1 MREANTLQGTGA
13 WFNERTGKLTA
24 SRMKAASAFLKQ
36 KPEDKEKGK
45 PPVEK
50 EERYKLKIE
59 ILCERLTDDIVPK
72 YVTQE
77 MQWGIDQEPAAKEM
91 FTTHMTALHGG
102 DWTITDVGFI
112 SHPTLENCGASPD
125 GWLKGQNALVEIKCP
140 SSSTMIKWLLA
151 AQDDPKWLPEEHLH
165 QMILQSACMANIPVW
180 FCAYDPRLPD
190 KQKLL
195 VRLFTPTE
203 KQYEEI
209 HNHAVKFLAE
219 VDLMF
224 DNLTKGA

>member
-24 SRMKAASAFLKQ
+24 SRMAAAMSFLKA
-36 KPEDKEKGK
+36 KKDEEPRESS
-45 PPVEK
+45 
-50 EERYKLKIE
+50 ERYKLKVE
-59 ILCERLTDDIVPK
+59 VLCERLTGDIVPK

-91 FTTHMTALHGG
+91 FTTHMTGLHDG

-140 SSSTMIKWLLA
+140 SSGTMVKWLLA
-151 AQDDPKWLPEEHLH
+151 AKDDPNWLPEEYLP
-165 QMILQSACMANIPVW
+165 QMTLQSACMANIPVW

-195 VRLFTPTE
+195 VRLFTPTQE
-203 KQYEEI
+203 QYDLV
-209 HNHAVKFLAE
+209 NDHAARFLTE
-219 VDLMF
+219 VDTMF